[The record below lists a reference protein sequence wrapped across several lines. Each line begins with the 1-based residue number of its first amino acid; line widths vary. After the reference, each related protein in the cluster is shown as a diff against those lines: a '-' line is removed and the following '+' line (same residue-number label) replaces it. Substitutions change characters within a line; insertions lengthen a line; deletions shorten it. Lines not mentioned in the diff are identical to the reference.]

1 MDIVF
6 DSSTLILLAKIELLR
21 EIVKETKIIIPEKV
35 KVECVS
41 KQSIDSILIMTL
53 IEEKKIE
60 VKKLGNPEPIKK
72 IQRDFRIET
81 GEAEALWLA
90 RRLSCPL
97 AVDDGP
103 TIKACK
109 IIGQSFTTAIHFLL
123 NLASRDKLEMPIAL
137 EKLEKLSTY
146 GRYNKKIIE
155 DATKHLKGGNRWA
168 L

>member
-21 EIVKETKIIIPEKV
+21 EIAEEAKVIIPEKV
-35 KVECVS
+35 KIESVS
-41 KQSIDSILIMTL
+41 KKGADSILILTL
-53 IEEKKIE
+53 IEEMKIKIKKS
-60 VKKLGNPEPIKK
+60 GNPEAIKK
-72 IQRDFRIET
+72 IRRDFRIET

-90 RRLSCPL
+90 RRLNCPI

-109 IIGQSFTTAIHFLL
+109 IIGQRFTTAIHFLL
-123 NLASRDKLEMPIAL
+123 DLASRDKLEIPIAL

-146 GRYNKKIIE
+146 GRYSRKIIE
-155 DATKHLKGGNRWA
+155 DATEHLKGGK
-168 L
+168 

>member
-21 EIVKETKIIIPEKV
+21 GIAEESKIIIPEKV
-35 KVECVS
+35 KIECVS
-41 KQSIDSILIMTL
+41 KKGTDSILIMTL

-60 VKKLGNPEPIKK
+60 VKKSGNPEAIKK
-72 IQRDFRIET
+72 IQVDFRIET

-90 RRLSCPL
+90 KRLNCPI

-109 IIGQSFTTAIHFLL
+109 VIGLKFTTAIHFLL
-123 NLASRDKLEMPIAL
+123 NLALQKKLELPMAL

-146 GRYNKKIIE
+146 GRYKKKIIE
-155 DATKHLKGGNRWA
+155 DTTSRLKGGS
-168 L
+168 